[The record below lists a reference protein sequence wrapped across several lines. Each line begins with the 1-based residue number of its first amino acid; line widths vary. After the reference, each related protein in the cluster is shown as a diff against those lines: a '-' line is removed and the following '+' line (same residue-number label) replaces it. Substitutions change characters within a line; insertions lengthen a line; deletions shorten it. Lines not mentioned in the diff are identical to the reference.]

1 MENEEMN
8 WEEVFKIRPCNA
20 EESEWV
26 ITIGDHLATRK
37 KFKSAKTAQQEVK
50 AKPWDLIASMVFA
63 CIEAKEKEKE
73 VTNENSEHLET
84 N

>member
-1 MENEEMN
+1 MENETMN
-8 WEEVFKIRPCNA
+8 WKEVFKVRPCNA

-26 ITIGDHLATRK
+26 ITIGNHLATEK
-37 KFKSAKTAQQEVK
+37 KFRSAKAAQQEVE
-50 AKPWDLIASMVFA
+50 AKPWDLIVSIVFA

-73 VTNENSEHLET
+73 VTNENSEHLEA

>member
-8 WEEVFKIRPCNA
+8 WKEVFKVRPCNA
-20 EESEWV
+20 EENEWV

-37 KFKSAKTAQQEVK
+37 KFGSAKAAQHEVE
-50 AKPWDLIASMVFA
+50 AKSWDLIASMVFA
-63 CIEAKEKEKE
+63 CIEAKEKERE
-73 VTNENSEHLET
+73 VTNENSEHLEA

>member
-1 MENEEMN
+1 MENEVMN
-8 WEEVFKIRPCNA
+8 WKEVFKVRPCNT

-26 ITIGDHLATRK
+26 ITIGNHLATGK
-37 KFKSAKTAQQEVK
+37 KFKTAKAAQQEVE
-50 AKPWDLIASMVFA
+50 AKSWDLIVSMIFT

-73 VTNENSEHLET
+73 VINENSEHLEA